1 MKIKDTLFIV
11 ILFLSAAVF
20 AQSSTYRVG
29 DYIEPFTAVDI
40 HGDTVDLEAT
50 LDTNRVMLIF
60 YLGEWCLYCK
70 QYLAEI
76 TDQIEPL
83 QNAGITVIAISPQLP
98 APTMRIEER
107 YNISFPM
114 IHDVNYQLM
123 KRFGVAFSMDKP
135 SVEQLI
141 QRGVDLE
148 KSNGNDDYILPVPA
162 TYLIDQNGELIY
174 LHFDKD
180 YRNRADVNEIL
191 SIP

>member
-1 MKIKDTLFIV
+1 MKFKYTL
-11 ILFLSAAVF
+11 ILFTLIWSVGVF
-20 AQSSTYRVG
+20 AQSSTYKVG
-29 DYIEPFTAVDI
+29 DFIEPFTAVDV
-40 HGDTVDLEAT
+40 HGDTVDLAQT
-50 LDTNRVMLIF
+50 LDSGRVMLIF
-60 YLGEWCLYCK
+60 YLGEWCNYCK

-98 APTMRIEER
+98 APTLLIEER
-107 YNISFPM
+107 YDISFPM
-114 IHDVNYQLM
+114 IHDANYKLM

-135 SVEQLI
+135 SVDQLI

-148 KSNGNDDYILPVPA
+148 KSNGNNDYILPVPA

-180 YRNRADVNEIL
+180 YRNRADVHEIL
-191 SIP
+191 AIP

>member
-1 MKIKDTLFIV
+1 MKIKDTLFILM
-11 ILFLSAAVF
+11 LFLSISIF
-20 AQSSTYRVG
+20 AQSSNYKVG
-29 DYIEPFTAVDI
+29 DFIEPFTAVDI
-40 HGDTVDLEAT
+40 HGDTVDLQQA
-50 LDTNRVMLIF
+50 LDSGRVMLIF

-76 TDQIEPL
+76 TNQIEPL

-98 APTMRIEER
+98 APTLRIEER

-114 IHDVNYQLM
+114 IHDVDYTLM
-123 KRFGVAFSMDKP
+123 KRFGVAFSMDQK
-135 SVEQLI
+135 SVHQLI

-148 KSNGNDDYILPVPA
+148 KSNGNNDYILPVPA

-180 YRNRADVNEIL
+180 YRNRADVHEIL